1 MLVPN
6 VKNDAANDET
16 LTTVLAAVTIV
27 PWVSCEFVEEFEIC
41 FALSWSFLRQND
53 NSDKFLH
60 EYARFERIKKVKFGS
75 CLDLDFQLNG
85 GW

>member
-1 MLVPN
+1 MRWDN
-6 VKNDAANDET
+6 
-16 LTTVLAAVTIV
+16 
-27 PWVSCEFVEEFEIC
+27 
-41 FALSWSFLRQND
+41 

-85 GW
+85 GCGNWWLFYYPRKKKWRFGEDDKF